1 MASLKR
7 FSYYKYWKKEKALT
21 KKIII
26 SVQIINFKNVTK
38 SDKNSNNRDELHSL
52 KRNFTMNWNFSNYHS
67 LNFWE
72 KKNVFQK
79 TLRCHYTQFPFWNC
93 KTVKYEK
100 NSETHCT
107 FILIFFPHCLKSQR
121 GKKSWIGS
129 FAFQTNDFFNRFNLG
144 YRLLTLVSVQTNKWI
159 SNE

>member
-1 MASLKR
+1 MWQKVI
-7 FSYYKYWKKEKALT
+7 
-21 KKIII
+21 KI
-26 SVQIINFKNVTK
+26 QIIATNYIHLNEILQWIEIYTK
-38 SDKNSNNRDELHSL
+38 SMITHK
-52 KRNFTMNWNFSNYHS
+52 NYHS

-100 NSETHCT
+100 NSETHYT

-144 YRLLTLVSVQTNKWI
+144 YRLKTLVSVQTNKWI